1 MAKGYVSIPHE
12 MMIAYMEARLVAE
25 GRVNTTDA
33 TNLFGIARQ
42 NAAVLIKT
50 WQERSE
56 LPIYDG
62 SEKAFLPRFADRRS
76 KLFGSINDAA
86 KYMRLVEKTYRE
98 TVKAMGAWGG
108 VTP

>member
-1 MAKGYVSIPHE
+1 

-42 NAAVLIKT
+42 NAASIIKA
-50 WQERSE
+50 WQERSD
-56 LPIYDG
+56 LPVYDG
-62 SEKAFLPRFADRRS
+62 SEKAWLPRFDDRRS
-76 KLFGSINDAA
+76 KLFRSIHDAT

-98 TVKAMGAWGG
+98 TVKAMHAWDG
-108 VTP
+108 TNP